1 MLLILIL
8 LESSFP
14 LVLSTLPDNFC
25 GAAGA
30 GSQPRPGFR
39 FPLKWWGSPP
49 PLGHLEPA
57 HQQVP
62 KMEQRESG
70 KARERLSLNKSPRK
84 FVPIELLCKHVT
96 NPLKPATNC
105 LCSPYKFMQQLGLG
119 AFSDPAPLHWLQ
131 REPWLESVINFPFFC
146 ELHCLGSL
154 LSSRSG
160 IWTSG
165 ITSLDGVSRD
175 YSLVAVHRLAVASL
189 VKHGL

>member
-1 MLLILIL
+1 MLGLHYCAGFL
-8 LESSFP
+8 
-14 LVLSTLPDNFC
+14 C

-30 GSQPRPGFR
+30 GRRPRPGFPR
-39 FPLKWWGSPP
+39 PHRATWSQSINRCSKGNK
-49 PLGHLEPA
+49 GN
-57 HQQVP
+57 
-62 KMEQRESG
+62 MRESG
-70 KARERLSLNKSPRK
+70 KARKCLSLNKSPRK

-119 AFSDPAPLHWLQ
+119 AFSDPAPLRWLQ
-131 REPWLESVINFPFFC
+131 REPWLESVINFPLFC